1 MMSLIHSIEKE
12 GAYDKG
18 QKNAPSMSSLKTNF
32 TLDPF
37 KAIRVIEEN
46 IVANFPFDSRAKK
59 VKLTIKVTKPKQ
71 PIKKKLYIKSTT
83 VLSQSSWTY
92 FVLLYIC
99 IFNHLINNPL
109 EKELINRDKQLFQML
124 FFIIRI
130 IWILKNI

>member
-59 VKLTIKVTKPKQ
+59 VKLTIKVTKPK
-71 PIKKKLYIKSTT
+71 
-83 VLSQSSWTY
+83 
-92 FVLLYIC
+92 
-99 IFNHLINNPL
+99 
-109 EKELINRDKQLFQML
+109 
-124 FFIIRI
+124 
-130 IWILKNI
+130 

>member
-12 GAYDKG
+12 VAYDKG

-59 VKLTIKVTKPKQ
+59 VKLTIKVTKPK
-71 PIKKKLYIKSTT
+71 
-83 VLSQSSWTY
+83 
-92 FVLLYIC
+92 
-99 IFNHLINNPL
+99 
-109 EKELINRDKQLFQML
+109 
-124 FFIIRI
+124 
-130 IWILKNI
+130 